1 MFIIVVS
8 RIFLGEGKS
17 PLLENTLG
25 GMEKSLE
32 LATMKVV
39 IILINVIFLLYPP
52 HPTVKWTG
60 SVYLIHT

>member
-17 PLLENTLG
+17 PWLENTLG

-39 IILINVIFLLYPP
+39 IILINVIFLLYP
-52 HPTVKWTG
+52 HPAVKRTG